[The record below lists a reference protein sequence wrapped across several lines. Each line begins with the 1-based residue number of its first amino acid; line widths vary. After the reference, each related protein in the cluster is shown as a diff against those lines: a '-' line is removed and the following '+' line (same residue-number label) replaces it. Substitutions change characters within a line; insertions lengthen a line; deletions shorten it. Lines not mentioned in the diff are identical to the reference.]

1 MPTVW
6 DETRYIAGQPG
17 QDATIARRHQQTW
30 WVAAVNGENKAKTV
44 DIDLPMLAGKKITLL
59 FDKKDGSAGTK
70 QVTVSNSGKLT
81 LNLLAQGGALIIGR

>member
-30 WVAAVNGENKAKTV
+30 WVAAVNGENKAKTL

-59 FDKKDGSAGTK
+59 FDKKDGSAGIK
-70 QVTVSNSGKLT
+70 KVKVSNSGKLS

>member
-1 MPTVW
+1 M
-6 DETRYIAGQPG
+6 
-17 QDATIARRHQQTW
+17 
-30 WVAAVNGENKAKTV
+30 NGENKAKTF
-44 DIDLPMLAGKKITLL
+44 DIDLPMLARKKVTLL